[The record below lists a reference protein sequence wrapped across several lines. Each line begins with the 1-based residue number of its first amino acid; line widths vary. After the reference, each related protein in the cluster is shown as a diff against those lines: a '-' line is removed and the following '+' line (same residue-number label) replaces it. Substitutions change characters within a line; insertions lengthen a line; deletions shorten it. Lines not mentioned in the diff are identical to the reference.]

1 MSSVCA
7 VLAPDSPHCTSGCHG
22 AARPGCAAWTQHK
35 RHVFLVTGLFLVT
48 QRDVFRVRPRRSTGH
63 NIPFL
68 RSDKHYVCSSVR
80 TLLLLKPSISKRC
93 ETCKKL
99 QKYYREFQSPLP
111 AVPATACYVT

>member
-35 RHVFLVTGLFLVT
+35 RHVFLVTL
-48 QRDVFRVRPRRSTGH
+48 RDIFRVRPRRSTGH
-63 NIPFL
+63 SIPFL
-68 RSDKHYVCSSVR
+68 HIDEHCVCSSVQ
-80 TLLLLKPSISKRC
+80 TLLLLKPSISKRR